1 MIMIDGY
8 RIFSNKLPVITRQMK
23 KIPLI
28 LMATVLVGYTSL
40 ATAAGSAKIA
50 KIHDSIKNEFESV
63 QHLEVSRFETIPSAD
78 VVIFDV
84 RQQSEFDVSH
94 LPGALHVSPE
104 ISSHEFISTFS
115 EMLTGKTVIFYC
127 SVGQRSSNLAERV
140 QRSLSSSATNGIY
153 NLQGGIF
160 NWHNQKRALVSE
172 AGATDFVHPYN
183 NYWGRLLER
192 PEMIRYRL
200 DN

>member
-1 MIMIDGY
+1 M
-8 RIFSNKLPVITRQMK
+8 KAMK

-28 LMATVLVGYTSL
+28 LMTTVLVGYAGL
-40 ATAAGSAKIA
+40 AAAAGSAKIA
-50 KIHDSIKNEFESV
+50 KIHDSIKNEYESV
-63 QHLEVSRFETIPSAD
+63 QHLEVSRFETIPSTD

-84 RQQSEFDVSH
+84 RQQSEFEVSH
-94 LPGALHVSPE
+94 LPGALHVSPD
-104 ISSHEFISTFS
+104 ISSREFISTFS

-140 QRSLSSSATNGIY
+140 QGSLSGSATNGIY

-192 PEMIRYRL
+192 PEMIRYQL
-200 DN
+200 EN